1 MLWRTWP
8 WQRSK
13 TTLSPI
19 NARTARTLGCAVT
32 LDSALE
38 SPHLLWSLGAGCGMR
53 EWPPLALVCRA
64 RLPGHRCRR
73 DIENAQHLL
82 PNARLVQ
89 ADIENGPW
97 PLVNT
102 TDSEPELFDAV
113 VVTNYLW
120 RPLMVTLLA
129 SLAPGGVLLFETF
142 AAGNETVGRPVRPDF
157 CYKTANCCT
166 CAANC
171 TLLPLRTVFWSNPTA
186 SCSASP
192 LYVSLPPVHTMPLC
206 RVMHS
211 S

>member
-1 MLWRTWP
+1 MHAPHVHLAAPSP
-8 WQRSK
+8 WIQRWSH
-13 TTLSPI
+13 LISSG
-19 NARTARTLGCAVT
+19 ASVLDVACGSGRHLHWFAERGCQVT
-32 LDSALE
+32 GVD
-38 SPHLLWSLGAGCGMR
+38 
-53 EWPPLALVCRA
+53 
-64 RLPGHRCRR
+64 R

-142 AAGNETVGRPVRPDF
+142 AAGNETVGRPVLPDF
-157 CYKTANCCT
+157 LLQNGELLHMCRELHIVAFENGFLEQPDRFVQRI
-166 CAANC
+166 AAVRIFTPGAHNA
-171 TLLPLRTVFWSNPTA
+171 TLPRYAL
-186 SCSASP
+186 
-192 LYVSLPPVHTMPLC
+192 
-206 RVMHS
+206 
-211 S
+211 

>member
-1 MLWRTWP
+1 MHAPHVHLAAPSP
-8 WQRSK
+8 WIQRWSH
-13 TTLSPI
+13 LISSG
-19 NARTARTLGCAVT
+19 ASVLDVACGSGRHLHWFAERGCQVT
-32 LDSALE
+32 GVD
-38 SPHLLWSLGAGCGMR
+38 
-53 EWPPLALVCRA
+53 
-64 RLPGHRCRR
+64 R